1 MGPAQLKH
9 CVSGSTMS
17 QRPPPS
23 LFAQT
28 MCSHTAPRR
37 YTSAAFDTE
46 STLMSSRMLTELE
59 PRDRRARCSRT
70 SVTTTVESRWQT

>member
-1 MGPAQLKH
+1 MGGGEDQNYKPEHPPEDADQQPEMGPAQLKQA
-9 CVSGSTMS
+9 VSGSSMS

-37 YTSAAFDTE
+37 YTSI
-46 STLMSSRMLTELE
+46 
-59 PRDRRARCSRT
+59 
-70 SVTTTVESRWQT
+70 